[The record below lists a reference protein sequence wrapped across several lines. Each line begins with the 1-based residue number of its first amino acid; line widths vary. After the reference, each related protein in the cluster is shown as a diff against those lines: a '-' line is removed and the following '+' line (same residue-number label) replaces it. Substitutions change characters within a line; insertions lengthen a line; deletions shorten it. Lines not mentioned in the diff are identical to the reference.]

1 MQFKYKMNKK
11 KVPKSQIVNVVK
23 MFPMQ
28 KQLQIYKI
36 SKRMRKIADISID
49 NYKLYYYMHY
59 MSKRDDML
67 QYITFYTNIFAKI
80 KPKDIEE
87 IVLDYLCD
95 MEDVSVCVNS
105 KYFRHFLSK
114 RKNQRTTLYVR
125 SPITKNIVPKINIT
139 KIKLNTI
146 EISEFNDD
154 YINFLKNNITL
165 KETVT
170 DFYTNFYKDFT
181 NAYLEEEKKVRN
193 IIFKLFPNLHY
204 IDIPEYMNFSS
215 NNYTEPIPLT
225 VSSLN
230 IIHNV
235 HLSEELLCK
244 LKTNLSLM
252 NRLNKV
258 MLSSSEMSLE
268 EFDRLFS
275 FNNSVETIIIHK
287 YDNEEIKEPILSSFP
302 NLTSLE
308 ISTQTLCYE
317 ISNNITKLNYLNLC
331 SANYLTL
338 INVIKNN
345 PDLEEVYFELRTKE
359 DISHLNEVMNE
370 LGKLKKL
377 KKCSNDRIYKVL
389 RSNSLERYTFNWYQV
404 IDLNTLDRNFP
415 NVEEIYFYE
424 NVFNFTNSDRQ
435 IFPHLRKLVIKGE
448 NWLNYETEKN
458 VMKFLTDNAEIE
470 EIFFYF
476 NLKCDY
482 IRDLSKNIL
491 KMKKLKKIDLFIL
504 NGRGSI
510 DEEEELEELYNA
522 LSKCEILEDVNIQ
535 LERELNLDIYN
546 RLLKLNN
553 RADLFRSRNIRI
565 DNYFF
570 YK

>member
-1 MQFKYKMNKK
+1 
-11 KVPKSQIVNVVK
+11 
-23 MFPMQ
+23 
-28 KQLQIYKI
+28 
-36 SKRMRKIADISID
+36 
-49 NYKLYYYMHY
+49 

-146 EISEFNDD
+146 EISDFNDD

-389 RSNSLERYTFNWYQV
+389 RSNSLKRYTFNWYQV

-504 NGRGSI
+504 NGGGSI

>member
-1 MQFKYKMNKK
+1 MQFKYKMNKF
-11 KVPKSQIVNVVK
+11 PKSQIVNIVK

-139 KIKLNTI
+139 KIKLNTT

-181 NAYLEEEKKVRN
+181 NAYLEEEKNVRN
-193 IIFKLFPNLHY
+193 IIFKLFPNLHH

-230 IIHNV
+230 IILNV

-389 RSNSLERYTFNWYQV
+389 RSNSLKRYTFNWYQV

-504 NGRGSI
+504 NGGGSI